1 MSKKSRMFLG
11 FACLAMVVSLLS
23 RFLPAFSSPGIAD
36 FAAGLGA
43 ALMIGVLVTWKGDRS
58 PQS

>member
-1 MSKKSRMFLG
+1 MSRKSRIFLG

-23 RFLPAFSSPGIAD
+23 RFLPAFSSHDVAD

-43 ALMIGVLVTWKGDRS
+43 ALMIGVLLTWRDRS